1 MNDVEIGVHEIIA
14 KYGRVER
21 ERLVPEARLVD
32 LNIES
37 LDVVEIVFAIEEKYG
52 IEVPFDASKSQ
63 LPFDTVADVVKAVND
78 LVAAKRAA

>member
-1 MNDVEIGVHEIIA
+1 MSDQDTAVLEIIA

-21 ERLVPEARLVD
+21 DRLVPEARLTD

-37 LDVVEIVFAIEEKYG
+37 LDVVEIVFTIEEKFG
-52 IEVPFDASKSQ
+52 VEVPFDAAKPQ
-63 LPFDTVADVVKAVND
+63 LPFETVADVVKAVRD

>member
-1 MNDVEIGVHEIIA
+1 MSELESGVHEIIA

-21 ERLVPEARLVD
+21 ERLVPEAKLAD

-52 IEVPFDASKSQ
+52 IEVPFDAAKPQ
-63 LPFDTVADVVKAVND
+63 VPFETVADVVKAVSD